1 MVFYRLAKVIS
12 NYRFMQLS
20 VLNAFVLFIMLF
32 IGLSSVKAQ
41 SNFEDKLQL
50 ENRIEKSPKGAFL
63 RSIIMPGWG
72 HHYLGKNHVKRA
84 RFHFG
89 SELIL
94 IMTYFGLDNRASNMN
109 SRMNAYVASETG
121 IQLDNRSRS
130 FQIALSQ
137 YNTLAEFNDFME
149 RTRNWNQIL
158 PNTPENQ
165 WYWESDEARNTY
177 VQLRDNRERAT
188 QQLPGLVSL
197 MVVNRVL
204 SGLNA
209 FTAARKSNIFP
220 ELNVSS
226 NSLTTNG
233 LLQGYSVT
241 ARFNLR

>member
-1 MVFYRLAKVIS
+1 MRIS
-12 NYRFMQLS
+12 L
-20 VLNAFVLFIMLF
+20 LHAFVLSLVFLA
-32 IGLSSVKAQ
+32 SSNSVIAQ
-41 SNFEDKLQL
+41 NVFEDKSLSQ
-50 ENRIEKSPKGAFL
+50 ERSEKSPRGAFL
-63 RSIIMPGWG
+63 RSLIIPGWG

-89 SELIL
+89 SELVL
-94 IMTYFGLDNRASNMN
+94 IMSYFGLDNRASNMN
-109 SRMNAYVASETG
+109 SRMNSYVASETG
-121 IQLDNRSRS
+121 IQLANRSRS

-165 WYWESDEARNTY
+165 WYWESDDARNTY

-204 SGLNA
+204 SSLNA
-209 FTAARKSNIFP
+209 FTAARKSNTFP

-226 NSLTTNG
+226 NSLTSNG
-233 LLQGYSVT
+233 LQQGFSIT
-241 ARFNLR
+241 AKFNLR